1 MFLYMHN
8 FNVFI
13 HVNKVWLN
21 WIGHTPHD
29 VEFGIECKF
38 QETELPCH
46 LKFWTL
52 WQNAN
57 NLNNYFQP
65 VIFTNYGC
73 LFLDVKNMYF
83 PPIIEI

>member
-29 VEFGIECKF
+29 VEFGIEYKF

-46 LKFWTL
+46 LKF
-52 WQNAN
+52 
-57 NLNNYFQP
+57 
-65 VIFTNYGC
+65 
-73 LFLDVKNMYF
+73 
-83 PPIIEI
+83 